1 VEFSDTFECCFL
13 LHFNYCF
20 LSLNVDLLQCV
31 VVVVQQVFIV
41 ALVNANFL
49 KEFLL
54 IMCGFIHN
62 LQSVD
67 IVDVAANA

>member
-1 VEFSDTFECCFL
+1 M
-13 LHFNYCF
+13 
-20 LSLNVDLLQCV
+20 DLLQCV

-67 IVDVAANA
+67 VVDVAANAWVL